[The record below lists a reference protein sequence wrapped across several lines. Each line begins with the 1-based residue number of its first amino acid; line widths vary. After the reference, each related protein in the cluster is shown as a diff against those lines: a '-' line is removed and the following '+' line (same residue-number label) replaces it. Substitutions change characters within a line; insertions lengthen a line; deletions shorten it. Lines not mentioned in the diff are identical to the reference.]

1 MNGVKIKH
9 PLPSSYMQTRE
20 PKSFCPHN
28 FASSANLA
36 RPASPSAIQKILT

>member
-1 MNGVKIKH
+1 MKGVKIKH
-9 PLPSSYMQTRE
+9 PLPSSYRQTMD
-20 PKSFCPHN
+20 PKSFCPRN